1 MKGQALPPRLRI
13 GKPEPL
19 ACLPRWML
27 CDLAHSYERW
37 PCSVGDRDRQRRRR
51 RLCAGAG
58 PAGRLLVRACYSAF
72 DHTALELLLTEL
84 ASFEDRVASDEPR
97 REAFVVRRTA
107 PAEYVRLSEA
117 PVPAEAAFVAQ
128 SGLSAVPEILA
139 CLQAISRLN
148 GPSSHRDV
156 WATRR
161 EIASRQTTKN
171 PICRHFYRRER
182 RDSNP
187 RPPA

>member
-27 CDLAHSYERW
+27 CDHAHSYERW

-58 PAGRLLVRACYSAF
+58 PAGQLLVRACYSAF

-84 ASFEDRVASDEPR
+84 ECERILLCGAA
-97 REAFVVRRTA
+97 TA
-107 PAEYVRLSEA
+107 T
-117 PVPAEAAFVAQ
+117 AAR
-128 SGLSAVPEILA
+128 STPT
-139 CLQAISRLN
+139 
-148 GPSSHRDV
+148 PS
-156 WATRR
+156 
-161 EIASRQTTKN
+161 
-171 PICRHFYRRER
+171 
-182 RDSNP
+182 
-187 RPPA
+187 